1 MKRTAEYYLIRPLGI
16 AVFLCLW
23 EILVR
28 VDILDS
34 QFVPPL
40 SAVLEKMYELWQ
52 EGILFTNVMVSLWR
66 AVVGLILACIVA
78 LPLGL
83 LLGHSFKA
91 AVDNFNPL
99 LRILAQ
105 VNPFS
110 LIPIF
115 ILFFGIGE
123 IAKIAVVA
131 WVCIWPV
138 LFHTIEGARNVDPV
152 LIKTARSVNTS
163 GYALLRKVVL
173 PAAAPSIF
181 SGLRIGVEMS
191 FFMLIAAE
199 MIGATFGLGA
209 FMHIAVMNMQLARM
223 YAAAIA
229 IVAVGVFFNLLLKSL
244 QKRLFFWK
252 ADPLAVFTTQGD
264 SGTLARGRPWRQ
276 GKLGALLALLLFV
289 AILIIGAWQIQV
301 AKEYQSNVHHRHHHE
316 VNVPRME

>member
-1 MKRTAEYYLIRPLGI
+1 MKRTADYYLLRPVGI
-16 AVFLCLW
+16 LVFLCLW
-23 EILVR
+23 EVLAR
-28 VDILDS
+28 ADILDS

-66 AVVGLILACIVA
+66 AVVGLTLACVVA

-83 LLGHSFKA
+83 LLGHAFKDTA
-91 AVDNFNPL
+91 DYFNPL

-123 IAKIAVVA
+123 VAKIAVVA

-138 LFHTIEGARNVDPV
+138 LFHTVEGARNVDPV
-152 LIKTARSVNTS
+152 LIKTARSVNSS
-163 GYALLRKVVL
+163 GLDLLGKVVL
-173 PAAAPSIF
+173 PAASPSIF
-181 SGLRIGVEMS
+181 TGLRIGVEMS

-223 YAAAIA
+223 YAAAVA
-229 IVAVGVFFNLLLKSL
+229 IVAVGVFFNLLLKTL
-244 QKRLFFWK
+244 QTRLFFWK
-252 ADPLAVFTTQGD
+252 ADPLAVFTAQAD
-264 SGTLARGRPWRQ
+264 SGAPGGSRRQ
-276 GKLGALLALLLFV
+276 SKIGALLALLLFA
-289 AILIIGAWQIQV
+289 AILIAGARQVQV
-301 AKEYQSNVHHRHHHE
+301 AREYQSNFHHQHHHE
-316 VNVPRME
+316 VNVPRMD